1 MEVVMGMGYAAAY
14 ADVIEDKYIKQ
25 FCPKEFEA
33 FTGIVDGC
41 ELDLDEFARNAE
53 YNFLDGYDKD
63 LVKAYE
69 NLCEAF
75 KKETGLEI
83 GLAYHDSGDE
93 GDRYDDI
100 DGIYWWVNGMYE
112 LTKAG
117 KKMEKFV
124 ERKTFVQFG

>member
-1 MEVVMGMGYAAAY
+1 MRMGYAAAY
-14 ADVIEDKYIKQ
+14 ADVITEDTIKK
-25 FCPKEFEA
+25 FCPKELELFM
-33 FTGIVDGC
+33 GC
-41 ELDLDEFARNAE
+41 IDRCKLDLDEFARNAD
-53 YNFLDGYDKD
+53 YSDMGKYDKD